1 MAAKKWMT
9 VAATAALVPAL
20 LTACGSNSNNSNEAN
35 AGSNTSTN
43 ANSGANDSASTE
55 PVEITILQY
64 APEMT
69 ESINK
74 LAADYKK
81 EHPNVTI
88 TATIHQDDYPTLLKS
103 RINSGDIPDIFMT
116 GAYNENKTYQDYV
129 YDLKDEPFMKNI
141 VPTALP
147 GVTLDGKVLGFPLVL
162 QSHSFIYNK
171 KLFADAGITELP
183 KTFAEL
189 EDAAKKLQAKG
200 VIPFSNGYK
209 EWWVLE
215 QTFTQVL
222 ASMGGDYAKT
232 FDELNSGDKKLFDIP
247 EASNVF
253 KLIDLTT
260 KYGNPKPLETDLNSQ
275 VALFAEGKAAMMH
288 QGTWVE
294 DSVRKLNPNIDMG
307 FMPGPVGDDAS
318 KAGLMVDSNIVW
330 RVNKDSDHL
339 KEVLKF
345 LEWMTTSDAGK
356 SFIPVGTKQISTVA
370 SAPFPDAQLSKE
382 TQTFLEGGV
391 TYPWVKGY
399 WPDGFEQKAGEIL
412 QKYIAGGASADE
424 AEAEMN
430 KTYKTLAEAA
440 E

>member
-1 MAAKKWMT
+1 MAAKRWVT
-9 VAATAALVPAL
+9 LAATAALVPAL
-20 LTACGSNSNNSNEAN
+20 LTACGSNANSNNTSN
-35 AGSNTSTN
+35 NTSAN
-43 ANSGANDSASTE
+43 ENSGNSTE
-55 PVEITILQY
+55 PVEINILQY

-69 ESINK
+69 EAINK

-129 YDLKDEPFMKNI
+129 YDLTNEPFMKNI

-147 GVTLDGKVLGFPLVL
+147 GVTLDNKVLGFPLVL
-162 QSHSFIYNK
+162 QAHSFVYNK
-171 KLFADAGITELP
+171 KLFAEAGITELP

-200 VIPFSNGYK
+200 IIPFSNGYK

-232 FDELNSGDKKLFDIP
+232 FDELNAGDKKLFDIP
-247 EASNVF
+247 AASNIF

-294 DSVRKLNPNIDMG
+294 DSVRKLNPSIDMG
-307 FMPGPVGDDAS
+307 FMPGPVGDDGS

-330 RVNKDSDHL
+330 RVNKDSENL

-345 LEWMTTSDAGK
+345 LDWMTTSEAGK
-356 SFIPVGTKQISTVA
+356 AFIPVGTKQISTVA
-370 SAPFPDAQLSKE
+370 AAPFPDAQLSKE
-382 TQTFLEGGV
+382 TQTILKDGV

-412 QKYIAGGASADE
+412 QKYIAGGANVDDAKE
-424 AEAEMN
+424 EMN
-430 KTYKTLAEAA
+430 KTYRTLAEAA

>member
-1 MAAKKWMT
+1 MAAKRWVT
-9 VAATAALVPAL
+9 LAATAALVPAL
-20 LTACGSNSNNSNEAN
+20 LTACGSNANSNDTGN
-35 AGSNTSTN
+35 NTSTN
-43 ANSGANDSASTE
+43 ENSGNSTE
-55 PVEITILQY
+55 PVEINILQY

-69 ESINK
+69 EAINK

-129 YDLKDEPFMKNI
+129 YDLTNEPFMKNI

-147 GVTLDGKVLGFPLVL
+147 GVTLDNKVLGFPLVL
-162 QSHSFIYNK
+162 QAHSFVYNK

-200 VIPFSNGYK
+200 IIPFSNGYK

-232 FDELNSGDKKLFDIP
+232 FDELSAGDKKLFDIP
-247 EASNVF
+247 AAANVF

-294 DSVRKLNPNIDMG
+294 DSVRKLNPSIDMG
-307 FMPGPVGDDAS
+307 FMPGPVGDDGS

-330 RVNKDSDHL
+330 RVNKDSENL

-345 LEWMTTSDAGK
+345 LDWMTTSEAGK
-356 SFIPVGTKQISTVA
+356 AFIPVGTKQISTIA
-370 SAPFPDAQLSKE
+370 TAPFPDAQLSKE
-382 TQTFLEGGV
+382 TQTILKDGV

-412 QKYIAGGASADE
+412 QKYIAGGASVDE
-424 AEAEMN
+424 AKEEMN
-430 KTYKTLAEAA
+430 KTYRTLAEAA